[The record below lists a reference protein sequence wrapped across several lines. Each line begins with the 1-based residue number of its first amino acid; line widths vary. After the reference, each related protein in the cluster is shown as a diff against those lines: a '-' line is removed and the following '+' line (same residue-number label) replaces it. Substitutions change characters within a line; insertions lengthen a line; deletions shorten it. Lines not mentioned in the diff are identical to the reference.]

1 MFTSQVFRQEIDDL
15 FAVVGPMLS
24 ALLMFDDAAA
34 NFPVGCRQNTVD
46 PASDRA
52 AGGVQQ
58 FRNAGQQIVIPRI
71 LNQTFPTKVPVAWAL
86 AHAEALSFEKRGL

>member
-1 MFTSQVFRQEIDDL
+1 MLLSQVGRPQIDDL
-15 FAVVGPMLS
+15 LAVVSTMLS
-24 ALLMFDDAAA
+24 TLLMFDDAAA
-34 NFPVGCRQNTVD
+34 DFPVGCSQNTVD

-71 LNQTFPTKVPVAWAL
+71 LDQ
-86 AHAEALSFEKRGL
+86 